1 MMENGEMRR
10 YSRRRERCD
19 IQWVYYIYD
28 VIVENRKVVQESAA
42 GRRREKIYKNMF

>member
-1 MMENGEMRR
+1 MMENGEIRG
-10 YSRRRERCD
+10 YSRHRERRD

-42 GRRREKIYKNMF
+42 GRKREKKYKNIF